1 MHRRYQAQVT
11 LLTSLLRPIY
21 GLGLEIGTVDGMQ
34 GREKDAVVIS
44 LVRSNEKVRV
54 LCFLFVK
61 PATNTGSERGRLSE
75 RQKKTKRYGISH
87 YILVIIADVDGIEV
101 AMTRAK
107 RHLVCCF
114 NEIVVRLNRLNCI
127 LVHCRRLG
135 YG

>member
-1 MHRRYQAQVT
+1 MHCRYQAQVT

-21 GLGLEIGTVDGMQ
+21 GLDLEIGTVDGMQ

-54 LCFLFVK
+54 ICFLFVK

-75 RQKKTKRYGISH
+75 RQKKTKRYGIFYSV
-87 YILVIIADVDGIEV
+87 LVITADVDGLEV

-114 NEIVVRLNRLNCI
+114 NDIVDRLNCLNWI
-127 LVHCRRLG
+127 LVHCWRLG